1 VKFSFIDEK
10 SGFLTF
16 CWQILE
22 VIGNHVF
29 GVIGASEVR
38 IGIRKRRWK
47 AGSEGYLMTVTRGAW
62 VHIQTDQISV

>member
-1 VKFSFIDEK
+1 MKFSFIDEK
-10 SGFLTF
+10 NGFLTF

-38 IGIRKRRWK
+38 IGICKMRWK
-47 AGSEGYLMTVTRGAW
+47 AGSKGYLMTVIRGAW
-62 VHIQTDQISV
+62 VHIKTDQISV